1 MNRSKIAKDGTI
13 KHSFEEKGQV
23 KISKSDTNGK
33 EISFERAE
41 EIAIECGAEEVK
53 DEEDDTWTLY
63 TTPFELFNVK
73 AHIEK
78 SMSDIEIVACETLY
92 QPVMIV
98 PVDDE
103 MAESV
108 SEFVDTLNSLGEV
121 NRVFANV

>member
-1 MNRSKIAKDGTI
+1 MKIG
-13 KHSFEEKGQV
+13 
-23 KISKSDTNGK
+23 KSDANGK

-41 EIAIECGAEEVK
+41 EIAIESGAEEVK

-63 TTPFELFNVK
+63 TAPFELFNVK

-78 SMSDIEIVACETLY
+78 QMSDIEIISCETLY
-92 QPVMIV
+92 LPVVVV

-103 MAESV
+103 LAETVSTFVDSLNSV
-108 SEFVDTLNSLGEV
+108 SEV